1 MVLSGRGD
9 AVLLLADTRTGAATV
24 AIERHALRGVLGPAD
39 ISVLANSE
47 VTAVGER
54 ERGAADIQSSVLAV
68 DGRQVVA
75 VTYSRVGIKGREYCV
90 TYAVPLGE
98 TMFRVVANA
107 MFRVVANV
115 TEKERPRF
123 APLFGHIAASVQ
135 TPPAVSAR

>member
-98 TMFRVVANA
+98 TMFRVVAN
-107 MFRVVANV
+107 V